1 MIPSPEMHTIVPTP
15 KPSKAPNPVHPLPL
29 SGELGEPELHGWI
42 PMKLGRYFPSRYPLV
57 ETR

>member
-29 SGELGEPELHGWI
+29 SGELGEPELHG
-42 PMKLGRYFPSRYPLV
+42 
-57 ETR
+57 